1 MRIERNLISN
11 TIGGLYDLPSGKK
24 DSDKKG
30 KKQRKKQKRAM
41 LKKLYEACIDA
52 FLGPGTI
59 PSPPKIQQL
68 SLILDEMRPSDLGL
82 SEDMPYFKNPTPG
95 LSPMVTMMPV
105 FKCDNFSICIFCLPP
120 SAVIPLHNH
129 PGMTVFSKLLFGS
142 MHVKSYDWV
151 TSMDDPSSPESEAG
165 CQVMETTAGSS
176 SKGSPRLAKVQFDG
190 VSTADCNTSIL
201 YPTTGGN
208 MHCFR
213 AIEPCAILDV
223 LGPPYSEADGRDC
236 MYYRSLRASFTGDD
250 GRACG
255 EVYELLEEIKKP
267 DDFFFLGAEYR
278 GPRPM

>member
-1 MRIERNLISN
+1 MRIERNLISK
-11 TIGGLYDLPSGKK
+11 TIDGLYDLPSRKK
-24 DSDKKG
+24 VSDKKG

-41 LKKLYEACIDA
+41 LKKLHEACIGA

-59 PSPPKIQQL
+59 PPCHEIQQM
-68 SLILDEMRPSDLGL
+68 SLILDDMKPSDLGL
-82 SEDMPYFKNPTPG
+82 SEDMPYFTNPIPG
-95 LSPMVTMMPV
+95 LTPMVTMMPV

-151 TSMDDPSSPESEAG
+151 
-165 CQVMETTAGSS
+165 MEITA
-176 SKGSPRLAKVQFDG
+176 SKGSPRLAKVHFDG
-190 VSTADCNTSIL
+190 VFTAECNTSIL

-213 AIEPCAILDV
+213 ALEPCAILDV

-236 MYYRSLRASFTGDD
+236 MYYRSLPLHPSRSGDD
-250 GRACG
+250 GRARG
-255 EVYELLEEIKKP
+255 VVYELLEEIKKP
-267 DDFFFLGAEYR
+267 DDFFFLGAEYT
-278 GPRPM
+278 GPRPI